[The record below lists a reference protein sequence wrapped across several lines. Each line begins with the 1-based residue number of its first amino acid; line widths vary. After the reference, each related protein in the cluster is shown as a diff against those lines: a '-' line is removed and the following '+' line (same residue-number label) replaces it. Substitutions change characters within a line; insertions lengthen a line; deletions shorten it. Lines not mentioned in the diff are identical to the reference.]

1 MKKLYKILFL
11 LVLVNFSC
19 FLNAENNSGD
29 INLLLLTAT
38 ISGTTTVCQN
48 TTAPQITFTGSG
60 GTASYTFV
68 YKIGTGADISIVSTG
83 DIAKV
88 NVPTTT
94 AGVYVYTLVSVSDS
108 SGTQTQ
114 TSSATVTVKALPTIT
129 GSLNTCIGSTSNLN
143 GSGTANSWVSSN
155 TAVATV
161 DNTGLV
167 KGITLGTSNITY
179 KDSNGCEKTILFTV
193 NPLPIIDFSTNATA
207 STCSGS
213 PIQFTSNITIG
224 TAPYTYA
231 WDFGDG
237 TTSTIANPI
246 HSLTSLGCG
255 TGSITVKLT
264 VTDSN
269 GCTSSQVSHT
279 LIVNQ
284 KPDINFEDTN
294 PSATPSTQFNN
305 CATASISNTSYTIT
319 VGNRSVTPCITSY
332 SINWGDGS
340 TENNVSFP
348 KSHTYPQLG
357 VYNMVI
363 SASGNGCSNSI
374 TYIVKNV
381 SNPSGGILNP
391 GGSTDMCIPTPTI
404 QYTIGNWALNSPG
417 TTYAI
422 DYGDGSAILNLNQD
436 DMIKTSYYN
445 STTPSASSNYPVP
458 YSYSTNSCP
467 NEFIIKLTVSNA
479 CKSTVGTVVG
489 GNTISNAKPNFT
501 APSSAC
507 STTNVLFTNTSILG
521 YSANCARDTK
531 FTWDFGDPASG
542 ASNTINSGFVT
553 TTPNVNHIFSGAGI
567 YTVTLTANSGGSCS
581 ISPPKT
587 QQICIEATLV
597 PNFTLNNTVGC
608 SPQPITTTNTTVTT
622 NSCSPPTYVW
632 NVTYVPSSCGTS
644 IATIPNQTTT
654 NASYNFTEPGTYTIT
669 LTATNS
675 CGSFPFSQIVTI
687 KKPPT
692 VSISSLSP
700 VCQSG
705 SSRSINPTATVTN
718 CGTQS
723 PLTYEW
729 SFPSGTPATATT
741 ANPGTISYSTSGT
754 FSYSLKVTNECG
766 SITAN
771 SSITINPS
779 PTITGT
785 LFSCISTTSQL
796 TGSATAAATSP
807 WLSSATGI
815 ATISATGLVKGISAG
830 TTIISYTNSLGCK
843 TTEVFTVNPTPVVSF
858 SPINQTI
865 CSGDTSAV
873 VTLSSVAG
881 ATFNWTAV
889 QPAGISG
896 VVTSGNNN
904 TIPAQTLTN
913 STNSNIV
920 VTYNA
925 TATLASGTTCSGAV
939 FPYTITVKPK
949 PFIAANMTATS
960 CSGVIFTVTPMNG
973 SGNSIPT
980 GTTYSWSNPTV
991 TGGLT
996 NGNTGV
1002 NQTTISGT
1010 LTDPTNVVQT
1020 ATYTVTPSF
1029 NGCSGSP
1036 FDVVVSVN
1044 PKPDVNATTNV
1055 VLCAGET
1062 SSQIDFTGSILGT
1075 TYTWSS
1081 STTSIGV
1088 AASGANSIPSF
1099 TAINSGT
1106 TPVVATITVTPSAN
1120 SCPGSSKTFTITVN
1134 PKPTINTISNLVKC
1148 NGAASGLI
1156 SFSGSVTGTTFDWTN
1171 DTTSIGLAATGS
1183 GNIPSFTTTNIGT
1196 SPIIANM
1203 TVTPKAN
1210 GCIGTPKNFTITV
1223 NPSPTV
1229 DVLSNQ
1235 TVCNGQQTTAIL
1247 FSGTIPNT
1255 IYNWTNTNST
1265 IGLGANGVGDIP
1277 AFTAINN
1284 GNSPIVATIT
1294 VTPNLNGC
1302 SGLSKTLTIT
1312 INPSPG
1318 VTFTP
1323 SNQTLCSGS
1332 SSNLVTLS
1340 STATGATFAWTA
1352 VQPAGISG
1360 VIASGTNTIPVQTL
1374 INTTNLPIVI
1384 TYLATAESNSGVS
1397 CQGIT
1402 YPYTI
1407 TVNPVPS
1414 ITNTQAQTICSTTS
1428 FSIIPL
1434 DGGGNTVPTGTTYS
1448 WGIPMVTGG
1457 VLGGAALTNQTT
1469 IKGTLTNPTDAVQTA
1484 TYTVTP
1490 KSGSCTGNA
1499 FTVVVTVNPSPKV
1512 VFSGANQ
1519 TLCSGSNSLPISLS
1533 SLTTGNVTFKWIA
1546 TIPSGITGAAAS
1558 GTDTILAQTLTNT
1571 TTSTLTIIYTATATF
1586 DNNGVSCAGQPF
1598 DYKITVNP
1606 AIITS
1611 SILSNYSGFN
1621 VSSVGANDGSINVT
1635 VTGGSGIYNYLWSGP
1650 NSFSATSQGI
1660 ANVPAGNYSLTIND
1674 GLCSPI
1680 VLDFTL
1686 TSPLPLI
1693 IQEDLVAHSDIKCF
1707 GYSTGIIKVDITQQ
1721 SVGPYDYVL
1730 TLQGG
1735 GIISTM
1741 TDSAAT
1747 NHTFTALAAGT
1758 YDIKV
1763 TDANGSVKTLLGII
1777 ITQPSGI
1784 TATISSQSNVSCAG
1798 DATGSATVTATGGIG
1813 TLTYSWN
1820 TIPVQTT
1827 ATATGLKAGTYTVTI
1842 TDANTCSIQK
1852 QAIITEPNAIV
1863 TSIDSQTNV
1872 LCFGNNTGSATVFVS
1887 GGTGTLSYS
1896 WDTVPVQ
1903 TTATATGLV
1912 AGTYT
1917 LTVTDAN
1924 GCSKVQ
1930 QVIIT
1935 QPSGGLSS
1943 TISNSTNVSCFGGNN
1958 GSATVT
1964 VVGGTA
1970 PYSYSWNTVPVQT
1983 SATATGLKAGNYSVL
1998 ISDLNGCS
2006 TSTAVIITEPIGMTA
2021 SITAQTNVFCSGNST
2036 GSATVTANGGTFPY
2050 TYSWNTTPVQTSNV
2064 AVNLPKGTYTVTIT
2078 DAKGCS
2084 TTTQATITEPNGIVT
2099 SIASQTNVDCF
2110 RNSTGAVTILASG
2123 GAGTLNYSWDTIPV
2137 QTTPSLAGLIT
2148 GTYHLT
2154 VTDSNNC
2161 TKVQTVTITQP
2172 AEIIITT
2179 DLEKDISCFNAANG
2193 EIKITVAGGTLNYKI
2208 AWTKNG
2214 IPYAT
2219 TEDLSNLSPGT
2230 YVVSVSDANNCG
2242 PKTATFTITEPPIL
2256 VVTLGSKTNIFC
2268 FGDSTGMINVNV
2280 VGGTAPY
2287 TFAWKGANG
2296 FTSSNQNLTNLFAGT
2311 YTLIVTDNLGCVK
2324 NLSVILTQNSEIKIT
2339 TKTTPIV
2346 CYGDNNAS
2354 INLEVSGGVS
2364 PYQIT
2369 WSNLGTGTSQSNLS
2383 AGDYTITVTDALNCT
2398 KTVTVNIP
2406 EAPIFTVNP
2415 VVKNIS
2421 CFGANNGSITLN
2433 FVGGIAPVTLTWND
2447 GAVTGTTRNNLK
2459 PGSYTVTIVDSKPC
2473 TITRTFIILEP
2484 QQLVLSANLT
2494 NALDCN
2500 NANTG
2505 AINLLVSGG
2514 SAPFTY
2520 AWSNGATTEDLI
2532 NIPAGNYLVTV
2543 TDANGCSKQAQY
2555 SINRPPP
2562 IVTGVVT
2569 KTDFDC
2575 GTKSVKQTFVAQVSG
2590 GVPPYQLVWS
2600 SGTVS
2605 GANNEMM
2612 NTTQNGTV
2620 ILTATDAIGCK
2631 SSNTFNVNIP
2641 VLGSALFTSS
2651 SYAYSTFGT
2660 YSINDPIQFTSTAT
2674 GDYIS
2679 MIWDF
2684 GDGSISSELNPVH
2697 TYINPKEYVVT
2708 QTVTYPFGCVYVQ
2721 KITFIVQKGY
2731 VLVVPTA
2738 FTPNNDSLNDT
2749 FRPVTKGLKKVRL
2762 DIYDTWGSMIYSES
2776 GDSIKGW
2783 DGKIKGNNSENG
2795 NYYCKVS
2802 GETFY
2807 GIIINE
2813 NTPFV
2818 LIK

>member
-1 MKKLYKILFL
+1 M
-11 LVLVNFSC
+11 
-19 FLNAENNSGD
+19 
-29 INLLLLTAT
+29 
-38 ISGTTTVCQN
+38 
-48 TTAPQITFTGSG
+48 
-60 GTASYTFV
+60 
-68 YKIGTGADISIVSTG
+68 
-83 DIAKV
+83 
-88 NVPTTT
+88 
-94 AGVYVYTLVSVSDS
+94 
-108 SGTQTQ
+108 
-114 TSSATVTVKALPTIT
+114 
-129 GSLNTCIGSTSNLN
+129 
-143 GSGTANSWVSSN
+143 
-155 TAVATV
+155 
-161 DNTGLV
+161 
-167 KGITLGTSNITY
+167 
-179 KDSNGCEKTILFTV
+179 
-193 NPLPIIDFSTNATA
+193 
-207 STCSGS
+207 
-213 PIQFTSNITIG
+213 
-224 TAPYTYA
+224 
-231 WDFGDG
+231 
-237 TTSTIANPI
+237 
-246 HSLTSLGCG
+246 
-255 TGSITVKLT
+255 
-264 VTDSN
+264 
-269 GCTSSQVSHT
+269 
-279 LIVNQ
+279 
-284 KPDINFEDTN
+284 
-294 PSATPSTQFNN
+294 
-305 CATASISNTSYTIT
+305 
-319 VGNRSVTPCITSY
+319 
-332 SINWGDGS
+332 
-340 TENNVSFP
+340 
-348 KSHTYPQLG
+348 
-357 VYNMVI
+357 
-363 SASGNGCSNSI
+363 
-374 TYIVKNV
+374 
-381 SNPSGGILNP
+381 
-391 GGSTDMCIPTPTI
+391 
-404 QYTIGNWALNSPG
+404 
-417 TTYAI
+417 
-422 DYGDGSAILNLNQD
+422 
-436 DMIKTSYYN
+436 
-445 STTPSASSNYPVP
+445 
-458 YSYSTNSCP
+458 
-467 NEFIIKLTVSNA
+467 
-479 CKSTVGTVVG
+479 
-489 GNTISNAKPNFT
+489 
-501 APSSAC
+501 
-507 STTNVLFTNTSILG
+507 
-521 YSANCARDTK
+521 
-531 FTWDFGDPASG
+531 
-542 ASNTINSGFVT
+542 
-553 TTPNVNHIFSGAGI
+553 
-567 YTVTLTANSGGSCS
+567 
-581 ISPPKT
+581 
-587 QQICIEATLV
+587 
-597 PNFTLNNTVGC
+597 
-608 SPQPITTTNTTVTT
+608 
-622 NSCSPPTYVW
+622 
-632 NVTYVPSSCGTS
+632 
-644 IATIPNQTTT
+644 
-654 NASYNFTEPGTYTIT
+654 
-669 LTATNS
+669 
-675 CGSFPFSQIVTI
+675 
-687 KKPPT
+687 
-692 VSISSLSP
+692 
-700 VCQSG
+700 
-705 SSRSINPTATVTN
+705 
-718 CGTQS
+718 
-723 PLTYEW
+723 
-729 SFPSGTPATATT
+729 
-741 ANPGTISYSTSGT
+741 
-754 FSYSLKVTNECG
+754 
-766 SITAN
+766 
-771 SSITINPS
+771 
-779 PTITGT
+779 
-785 LFSCISTTSQL
+785 
-796 TGSATAAATSP
+796 
-807 WLSSATGI
+807 
-815 ATISATGLVKGISAG
+815 
-830 TTIISYTNSLGCK
+830 GCK

-1414 ITNTQAQTICSTTS
+1414 ITNTQAQTICSNTS

-2256 VVTLGSKTNIFC
+2256 AVTLGSKTNIFC